1 MIISVRSKFSRD
13 YESGLKRVPPRVMGG
28 ADWVGADTKG
38 ANLVP
43 FSGPPPVS
51 SAQFKAGTLART
63 AYLKFIRM
71 EPLGFNTEQ
80 NPNN

>member
-1 MIISVRSKFSRD
+1 MW
-13 YESGLKRVPPRVMGG
+13 G
-28 ADWVGADTKG
+28 ADYVGADAKG

-63 AYLKFIRM
+63 AYVKFIRM
-71 EPLGFNTEQ
+71 ELLGFNTEL
-80 NPNN
+80 NSNN